1 MLIILIFILDVKDLE
16 LMLKLNF
23 IEENKKYI
31 NLLLTNKNIS
41 CNIPEDVTRTSP
53 LKEVLPY

>member
-1 MLIILIFILDVKDLE
+1 
-16 LMLKLNF
+16 MLKLNF
-23 IEENKKYI
+23 IEKNKKYI

-41 CNIPEDVTRTSP
+41 CNILEDVTRTSP